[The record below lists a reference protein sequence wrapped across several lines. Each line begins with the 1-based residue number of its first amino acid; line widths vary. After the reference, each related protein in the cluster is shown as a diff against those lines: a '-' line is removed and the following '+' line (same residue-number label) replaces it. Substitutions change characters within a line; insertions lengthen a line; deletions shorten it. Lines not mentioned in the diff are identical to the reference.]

1 MPKFIIDIAIN
12 LPYSKGILNVWLEL
26 LALLMHMNKKSL
38 QIKIEIS
45 KRIFCFYAL
54 LNVLG
59 YNPEIRPVN
68 PVRRKVRAFLKNI
81 IIKSKS
87 DLTGLKELINQPN
100 ISKEFWFP
108 LRTWTLCHS
117 QPPFFKELSS
127 YWKNFIDDQ
136 MGEVFGRELKNFWK
150 ISKLGSLWGTVKNDY
165 LKIRKQCFSNAEIA
179 VKNSLSYLRFK
190 DKELNF
196 KKFIIIPNFL
206 DEYNRGIAPKIN
218 DTAYTILGPSKD
230 KNIFPIQRIQH
241 EFLHSLI
248 NPITQKVLGNR
259 VLKPELSFIRESLI
273 HAMVL
278 RINKLNRKYYQKK
291 IKMLKKSKFK
301 DIEKTIAF
309 LKRYEAQQKD
319 FATFFLRNHIWS

>member
-1 MPKFIIDIAIN
+1 MSQLI
-12 LPYSKGILNVWLEL
+12 
-26 LALLMHMNKKSL
+26 HMNKKSL

-54 LNVLG
+54 LNILG

-87 DLTGLKELINQPN
+87 DLTGLKELMNRPN

-108 LRTWTLCHS
+108 LRTWILCHS
-117 QPPFFKELSS
+117 QPPLFKELSP
-127 YWKNFIDDQ
+127 YWKNVFNDQ
-136 MGEVFGRELKNFWK
+136 IGEAFGRELKNFWK
-150 ISKLGSLWGTVKNDY
+150 IGKLGSLWGTIKNDY

-179 VKNSLSYLRFK
+179 VKNSLSYLRFE
-190 DKELNF
+190 DEELNF
-196 KKFIIIPNFL
+196 KKFIVIPNFL
-206 DEYNRGIAPKIN
+206 DEYNRGIGPKIN
-218 DTAYTILGPSKD
+218 DTAYAILGPSKNKD
-230 KNIFPIQRIQH
+230 IFPIQRIQH

-259 VLKPELSFIRESLI
+259 VPKSELSFIRESLI

-278 RINKLNRKYYQKK
+278 RMNKFDRKYYQKK
-291 IKMLKKSKFK
+291 IKRLKKSKSK
-301 DIEKTIAF
+301 DIEEIIAF
-309 LKRYEAQQKD
+309 LKRYEMQQKD
-319 FATFFLRNHIWS
+319 FTTFFLRNNTWS

>member
-1 MPKFIIDIAIN
+1 MI
-12 LPYSKGILNVWLEL
+12 
-26 LALLMHMNKKSL
+26 KKPF
-38 QIKIEIS
+38 QIKVEIS

-87 DLTGLKELINQPN
+87 DLTCLKELINQPN

-108 LRTWTLCHS
+108 LRTWILCHS
-117 QPPFFKELSS
+117 QPPLFKELSS

-136 MGEVFGRELKNFWK
+136 IGEVFGRELKNFWR
-150 ISKLGSLWGTVKNDY
+150 IGKLDSLWGTIENDY
-165 LKIRKQCFSNAEIA
+165 LKIRRQCFSNAEIA
-179 VKNSLSYLRFK
+179 VKNSLSYLRFE

-196 KKFIIIPNFL
+196 KKFIVIPNFL
-206 DEYNRGIAPKIN
+206 DEYNRGIGPKIN
-218 DTAYTILGPSKD
+218 DAAYAILGPSKG

-248 NPITQKVLGNR
+248 NPITQKMLDNR

-278 RINKLNRKYYQKK
+278 RINKSNRKYYQKK
-291 IKMLKKSKFK
+291 IKILKKSKFK
-301 DIEKTIAF
+301 DIEKIIAF
-309 LKRYEAQQKD
+309 LKRYEIQQKN
-319 FATFFLRNHIWS
+319 FTTFFLRNNIRS